1 MIGALSNVFFYAPDK
16 GIAGNVQLLA
26 IEAAKGNP
34 DLIIPMFIREAL
46 PSLVLYLFS
55 LTMLSAAMSTM
66 SSLFHVTGSSLGH
79 DIYRSVT
86 LSGADSITITRIG
99 IICGIVVSVLFA
111 IVLPPG
117 IVARGTAIFFG
128 VCAAA
133 FLPSYVAALYWKNA
147 TKAGVF
153 ASIITGVAASLAGL
167 CFFHVKES
175 AALGIC
181 KALFGRDV
189 LITAHPWPVVD
200 PFIYSFPL
208 AIIVLIAVS
217 LCTKKPGEALV
228 KRCFPDTTEKN

>member
-1 MIGALSNVFFYAPDK
+1 
-16 GIAGNVQLLA
+16 
-26 IEAAKGNP
+26 
-34 DLIIPMFIREAL
+34 
-46 PSLVLYLFS
+46 
-55 LTMLSAAMSTM
+55 
-66 SSLFHVTGSSLGH
+66 
-79 DIYRSVT
+79 
-86 LSGADSITITRIG
+86 
-99 IICGIVVSVLFA
+99 
-111 IVLPPG
+111 
-117 IVARGTAIFFG
+117 RGTAIFFG

-133 FLPSYVAALYWKNA
+133 FLPAYVASLYWKNA

-153 ASIITGVAASLAGL
+153 ASIITGVVSSLAGL

-208 AIIVLIAVS
+208 AIIALIVVS
-217 LCTKKPGEALV
+217 LFTKKPGEALL

>member
-1 MIGALSNVFFYAPDK
+1 MLYAPDK

-86 LSGADSITITRIG
+86 LSGKDSISINRAG
-99 IICGIVVSVLFA
+99 IICGIVIAVVVA
-111 IVLPPG
+111 ILLPPG
-117 IVARGTAIFFG
+117 MVARGTAIFFG

-133 FLPSYVAALYWKNA
+133 FLPSYVAALYWKGA
-147 TKAGVF
+147 TRAGVF
-153 ASIITGVAASLAGL
+153 ASIATGVAASLAGL
-167 CFFHVKES
+167 LFFHIKES
-175 AALGIC
+175 APLGVC
-181 KALFGRDV
+181 KLLFGRDV

-208 AIIVLIAVS
+208 AIVVLIVVS
-217 LCTKKPGEALV
+217 LFTQKPGAALLD
-228 KRCFPDTTEKN
+228 RCFPDSTEKN